1 MKSHQSCV
9 LTPIQSSS
17 LSFFSR
23 LWGAPSFW
31 TKIFWNRI
39 GKISLFASPDKTQA
53 ALAVLIL
60 LQQVSPPNTQSSLRV
75 CRIKL
80 KQDPV
85 VMGSVESV
93 WVAQHFPLQHRFF
106 SRLPTSMAFTEFP
119 LLTIYF
125 SLGEVQNGCT
135 GYKVWL
141 LQNGTGTHMHL
152 QIAQRPR
159 WLQHE
164 KHRVKVTCA
173 DLTISLFNAQILIL
187 MLITQ
192 QSYFLEDPGSSCSQD
207 MHSTNML
214 TILCFHSIV
223 LSTEPQAGLIA
234 HYSTSAKK
242 VKIISLLKSFS
253 VELTVIAE
261 CFKTG
266 NDFGFATPLP

>member
-9 LTPIQSSS
+9 LTPVQSSS
-17 LSFFSR
+17 LSFFSRLWGAAR

-39 GKISLFASPDKTQA
+39 GKVSLFASPDKTQA

-119 LLTIYF
+119 LSTIYF

-141 LQNGTGTHMHL
+141 LQNETGTHVHM

-173 DLTISLFNAQILIL
+173 DLTISLFNAQILNFNVNYTAELFSRGPWFIL
-187 MLITQ
+187 LAGHALNKHAHNTLFPQ
-192 QSYFLEDPGSSCSQD
+192 HCSE
-207 MHSTNML
+207 HGASGRAYYTLFN
-214 TILCFHSIV
+214 LC
-223 LSTEPQAGLIA
+223 
-234 HYSTSAKK
+234 
-242 VKIISLLKSFS
+242 
-253 VELTVIAE
+253 
-261 CFKTG
+261 
-266 NDFGFATPLP
+266 